1 MSPFLRLLLIFFPFA
16 LGFDASWTPSD
27 PDGPLPLS
35 KNYRSTLRKLCR
47 YLRTEQKVPP
57 QVQVQQDV
65 LIRLCKKLRQ
75 EDKATGWQP
84 GNDSWFDGIDGGKM
98 AWGVF
103 IGGIVA
109 YYLYFNYQRQG
120 GRFGGEGH
128 SLRGATPQRQDGPT
142 TAPFPSMT
150 QENIRE
156 SMRQARLRR
165 FQNQEDS

>member
-1 MSPFLRLLLIFFPFA
+1 MTIFLLLIANFVLFA
-16 LGFDASWTPSD
+16 FGFDASWTPSD

-47 YLRTEQKVPP
+47 FLRTEQQVPP
-57 QVQVQQDV
+57 QVKVQKDV
-65 LIRLCKKLRQ
+65 LIRLCKKLRE

-84 GNDSWFDGIDGGKM
+84 GNDSWFDGIDGGKV

-103 IGGIVA
+103 IGAIVA
-109 YYLYFNYQRQG
+109 YYLYFNYQQQG
-120 GRFGGEGH
+120 GNFGGQGH

-165 FQNQEDS
+165 FQNEEES